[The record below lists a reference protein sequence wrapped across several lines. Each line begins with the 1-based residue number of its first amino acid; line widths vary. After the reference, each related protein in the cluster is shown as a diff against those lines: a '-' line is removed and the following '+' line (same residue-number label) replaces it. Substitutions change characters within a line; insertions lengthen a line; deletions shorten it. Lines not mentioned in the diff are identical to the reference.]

1 MRVTFWGT
9 QGSCPTV
16 PAASE
21 IRAYAE
27 SVSAA
32 TIAYVRER
40 LQTESGPDELREL
53 FQHSPEE
60 IQSALP
66 ITHPPIFGGET
77 TCVEIET
84 SEGNVIILDCGSGI
98 RNCAAGIL
106 QRRSECNLNEISLFG
121 SHTHLDHRIGLS
133 FAGIFFAN
141 PPFDIQ
147 VFGCSGFLQAL
158 DARYGMFSHIVSET
172 TYSDDP
178 IDHAVMSASFCGV
191 EIRDLEGEEEL
202 GTDVPWQLRDMAEPI
217 MIGSTVVRPFKSYHG
232 LAECFGYRI
241 EHGGKTFVFST
252 DHEKL
257 TPEMIG
263 LPNVGS
269 DEVEQSVQAEQELV
283 EMCQGADLAYFDG
296 QYFREEYFGRQ
307 NIGSGPAVPR
317 VGWGH
322 GCVEDILD
330 RVNQTGVNH
339 ALIGHHEPQ
348 RSWSGQVAMAEE
360 LQKVSAGKDFQIEL
374 ARDGQTVIL

>member
-9 QGSCPTV
+9 RGSCPAV
-16 PAASE
+16 SGALE

-27 SVSAA
+27 TVSAA
-32 TIAYVRER
+32 VVDYVRER
-40 LQTESGPDELREL
+40 LQTESGSAELRDL
-53 FQHSPEE
+53 FQRSPEE
-60 IQSALP
+60 IESELA
-66 ITHPPIFGGET
+66 IAHPPIFGGET

-106 QRRSECNLNEISLFG
+106 QRRSETKLNEISLFG
-121 SHTHLDHRIGLS
+121 SHAHLDHRIGLS
-133 FAGIFFAN
+133 FAGICFAV

-147 VFGCSGFLQAL
+147 VFGCSGFLKAL
-158 DARYGMFSHIVSET
+158 DARYAMFSHIVSES

-178 IDHAVMSASFCGV
+178 IDHAVMSASFRGA
-191 EIRDLEGEEEL
+191 EIRTLEGEEEL
-202 GTDVPWQLRDMAEPI
+202 GTDAPWQVRDIAEPI
-217 MIGSTVVRPFKSYHG
+217 MIGSTVIRPFRSYHG
-232 LAECFGYRI
+232 LAECLGYRI

-257 TPEMIG
+257 SPEMIG

-269 DEVEQSVQAEQELV
+269 DEVEESMRAEQELV

-296 QYFREEYFGRQ
+296 QYFREEYLGRQ
-307 NIGSGPAVPR
+307 NIGNGPAVSR

-330 RVNQTGVNH
+330 RVDQTGINH

-348 RSWSGQVAMAEE
+348 RSWSAQVAMAEQ
-360 LQKVSAGKDFQIEL
+360 LQTFSAGKDFQIEL
-374 ARDGQTVIL
+374 ARDGQTVTL